1 MTTTPDIE
9 LVDPGAYERGG
20 IPHEQLAWL
29 REHEPVHRHHGD
41 PERDYPPF
49 WAITRHEDVVHV
61 SRHPEVFSSWRR
73 LALYD
78 EPPEEHLVLQR
89 MMMLNQDPPEH
100 SRKRSIVNRGFTPRA
115 IGALEEHI
123 RDICRKLVAETA
135 ERAHLGGDPQTPEGR
150 SPEPLA
156 SLRSPAT
163 FDFVRDLAAP
173 LPLYVICELLGAPP
187 EDREKIFH
195 WSNTLIGGDDPEFQ
209 RTPEEGQAAAAELY
223 AYANV
228 LAADRRENP
237 REDIVTKLLQPDADG
252 EVLSGDEFE
261 LFVMLLSVAGNETT
275 RNAATGGMLAL
286 LEHPEQWARLRAD
299 RSLVRT
305 AADEIVRWVTPVNL
319 FRRTAV
325 RDTEI
330 RGRKIREGDKV
341 VVFYAS
347 ANRDEAVFA
356 DPYAFDVG
364 RDPNPHLGFGGGGP
378 HFCLGAHLARLELS
392 VLFETLLDAM
402 PNIELSGNVRRL
414 RSSFINGIKE
424 MPVRVRPASLD

>member
-1 MTTTPDIE
+1 MTTTPEID
-9 LVDPGAYERGG
+9 LVALDAYERGG
-20 IPHEQLAWL
+20 APHEQLAWL
-29 REHEPVHRHHGD
+29 REHDPVHRHHGD
-41 PERDYPPF
+41 PDRDYPPF
-49 WAITRHEDVVHV
+49 WAVTRHADVVHV
-61 SRHPEVFSSWRR
+61 SRHPEIFSSYER
-73 LALYD
+73 LALFD
-78 EPPEEHLVLQR
+78 EPPEEHLALQR

-100 SRKRSIVNRGFTPRA
+100 TRKRGIVNRGFTPRA
-115 IGALEEHI
+115 IGALADHI
-123 RDICRKLVAETA
+123 REICRGLVEETVA
-135 ERAHLGGDPQTPEGR
+135 RGEEA
-150 SPEPLA
+150 
-156 SLRSPAT
+156 
-163 FDFVRDLAAP
+163 DFVRDLAAP

-187 EDREKIFH
+187 EDREKIFT

-209 RTPEEGQAAAAELY
+209 RTPEEGQEAATQLY

-237 REDIVTKLLQPDADG
+237 RDDIVTRLLQPDADG
-252 EVLSGDEFE
+252 QVLDGDEFE

-325 RDTEI
+325 RDTELG
-330 RGRKIREGDKV
+330 GRQISAGDKV
-341 VVFYAS
+341 VVFYSS

-364 RDPNPHLGFGGGGP
+364 RDPNPHIGFGGGGP
-378 HFCLGAHLARLELS
+378 HFCLGSHLARLELS
-392 VLFETLLDAM
+392 VLFETLLDTV
-402 PNIELSGNVRRL
+402 PNIELGGNVRRL

-424 MPVRVRPASLD
+424 MPVRVRPASRD

>member
-1 MTTTPDIE
+1 MTTTPEID
-9 LVDPGAYERGG
+9 LVALDAYERGG
-20 IPHEQLAWL
+20 VPHEQLAWL
-29 REHEPVHRHHGD
+29 REHDPVHRHHGD

-49 WAITRHEDVVHV
+49 WAVTRHADVVHV
-61 SRHPEVFSSWRR
+61 SRHPEIFSSYER
-73 LALYD
+73 LALFD
-78 EPPEEHLVLQR
+78 EPPEEHLALQR
-89 MMMLNQDPPEH
+89 LMMLNQDPPEH
-100 SRKRSIVNRGFTPRA
+100 TRKRGIVNRGFTPRA
-115 IGALEEHI
+115 IGALADHI
-123 RDICRKLVAETA
+123 REICRRLVAETVA
-135 ERAHLGGDPQTPEGR
+135 RGEQA
-150 SPEPLA
+150 
-156 SLRSPAT
+156 
-163 FDFVRDLAAP
+163 DFVRDLAAP

-187 EDREKIFH
+187 EDREKIFT

-209 RTPEEGQAAAAELY
+209 RTPEEGQEAATQLY
-223 AYANV
+223 AYANE

-237 REDIVTKLLQPDADG
+237 RDDIVTRLLQPDADG
-252 EVLSGDEFE
+252 QVLDGDEFE

-305 AADEIVRWVTPVNL
+305 AVDEIVRWVTPVNL

-325 RDTEI
+325 RDTELG
-330 RGRKIREGDKV
+330 GRRIAEGDKV

-347 ANRDEAVFA
+347 ANRDAAVFA
-356 DPYAFDVG
+356 DPYSFDVG

-392 VLFETLLDAM
+392 VLFETLLDAV
-402 PNIELSGNVRRL
+402 PNIELGGNVRRL

-424 MPVRVRPASLD
+424 MPVRVRPASRD

>member
-1 MTTTPDIE
+1 MTTPHID
-9 LVDPGAYERGG
+9 LVDPGVYESGG
-20 IPHEQLAWL
+20 IPHEQFAWL
-29 REHEPVHRHHGD
+29 REHDPVHRHHGD
-41 PERDYPPF
+41 PSRGNPPF
-49 WAITRHEDVVHV
+49 WAVTRHEDVVRV
-61 SRHPEVFSSWRR
+61 SRHPEVFSSYER
-73 LALYD
+73 LALFD
-78 EPPEEHLVLQR
+78 EPEEENLVLQR
-89 MMMLNQDPPEH
+89 MMMLNQDPPDH

-115 IGALEEHI
+115 IGALEQHI
-123 RDICRKLVAETA
+123 REICRALVEDTL
-135 ERAHLGGDPQTPEGR
+135 RRGDE
-150 SPEPLA
+150 A
-156 SLRSPAT
+156 
-163 FDFVRDLAAP
+163 DFVRDLAAP

-187 EDREKIFH
+187 EDREKIFT
-195 WSNTLIGGDDPEFQ
+195 WSNTLIGADDPEFQ
-209 RTPEEGQAAAAELY
+209 GGPEDGRQAAVELY

-228 LAADRRENP
+228 LAESRRENP
-237 REDIVTKLLQPDADG
+237 RDDIVTKLLQPDAGG

-275 RNAATGGMLAL
+275 RNAASGGMLAL
-286 LEHPEQWARLRAD
+286 LEHPGQWARLRAD

-325 RDTEI
+325 RDVELG
-330 RGRKIREGDKV
+330 GRKIAAGDKV

-347 ANRDEAVFA
+347 ANRDAAVFP
-356 DPYAFDVG
+356 DPGVFDVG

>member
-1 MTTTPDIE
+1 MTTTPEID
-9 LVDPGAYERGG
+9 LVALDAYERGG
-20 IPHEQLAWL
+20 APHEQLAWL
-29 REHEPVHRHHGD
+29 REHDPVHWHHGD
-41 PERDYPPF
+41 PDRDYPPF
-49 WAITRHEDVVHV
+49 WAVTRHADVVHV
-61 SRHPEVFSSWRR
+61 SRHPEIFSSYER
-73 LALYD
+73 LALFD
-78 EPPEEHLVLQR
+78 EPAEEHLALQR
-89 MMMLNQDPPEH
+89 LMMLNQDPPEH
-100 SRKRSIVNRGFTPRA
+100 TRKRGIVNRGFTPRA
-115 IGALEEHI
+115 IGALADHI
-123 RDICRKLVAETA
+123 REICRGLVEETVA
-135 ERAHLGGDPQTPEGR
+135 RGEEA
-150 SPEPLA
+150 
-156 SLRSPAT
+156 
-163 FDFVRDLAAP
+163 DFVRDLAAP

-187 EDREKIFH
+187 EDREKIFT

-209 RTPEEGQAAAAELY
+209 RTPEEGQEAATQLY

-237 REDIVTKLLQPDADG
+237 RDDIVTRLLQPDADG
-252 EVLSGDEFE
+252 QVLDGDEFE

-286 LEHPEQWARLRAD
+286 LEHPGQWARLRAD

-325 RDTEI
+325 RDTELG
-330 RGRKIREGDKV
+330 GRRISAGDKV
-341 VVFYAS
+341 VVFYSS

-378 HFCLGAHLARLELS
+378 HFCLGSHLARLELS
-392 VLFETLLDAM
+392 VLFETLLDTV
-402 PNIELSGNVRRL
+402 PNIELGGNVRRL

-424 MPVRVRPASLD
+424 MPVRVRPASRD